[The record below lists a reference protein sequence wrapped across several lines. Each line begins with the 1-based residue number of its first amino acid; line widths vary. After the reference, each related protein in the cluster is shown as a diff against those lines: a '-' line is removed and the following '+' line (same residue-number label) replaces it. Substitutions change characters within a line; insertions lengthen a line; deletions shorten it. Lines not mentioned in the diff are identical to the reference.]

1 MVCALALAMVYMFA
15 SAGFFF
21 LPEHLRRE
29 EDYYLFNNKRYSQ
42 SISETFMDFVHV
54 MLVVGEGPLTEVDA
68 QNRQGDVQ
76 SRFLFDIIF
85 FIVFVVLLLNMIF
98 GIIVDKFGL
107 LRDQESERSRM
118 KKQQCFICG
127 VQKQQE
133 DAEGLLRGQHSAFD
147 HHVKNKHY
155 MWSYFDL
162 FVYLLTKNQ
171 TEYTGADTF
180 LRTQLDDVKL
190 DWLPLRVAGRTE
202 ARPITDDAGVG
213 QNESSTKQTP
223 QISRMQSRM
232 ALRPVNLAPDME
244 RIKEDLAKCMEKQDD
259 TAEAV
264 DKVTANVER
273 LLLAHLDGIEQK
285 MNQLISERN
294 SEPFIQVPAQPP
306 TTASPTQRFRN
317 AARLVATV
325 SGVTRPPP
333 HPEGPPDTPPPHQ
346 VQERLQSVTPSGD

>member
-1 MVCALALAMVYMFA
+1 M
-15 SAGFFF
+15 
-21 LPEHLRRE
+21 
-29 EDYYLFNNKRYSQ
+29 
-42 SISETFMDFVHV
+42 
-54 MLVVGEGPLTEVDA
+54 
-68 QNRQGDVQ
+68 
-76 SRFLFDIIF
+76 
-85 FIVFVVLLLNMIF
+85 
-98 GIIVDKFGL
+98 
-107 LRDQESERSRM
+107 
-118 KKQQCFICG
+118 
-127 VQKQQE
+127 
-133 DAEGLLRGQHSAFD
+133 
-147 HHVKNKHY
+147 
-155 MWSYFDL
+155 

-180 LRTQLDDVKL
+180 LRTQLDDLKL
-190 DWLPLRVAGRTE
+190 DWLPLRGAGRTE
-202 ARPITDDAGVG
+202 ARPITDDAGGG

-232 ALRPVNLAPDME
+232 APRPVNLAPDME
-244 RIKEDLAKCMEKQDD
+244 RIKEDLAKCIEKQDD

-306 TTASPTQRFRN
+306 TTASPTKRFHN
-317 AARLVATV
+317 AARLVATM

-346 VQERLQSVTPSGD
+346 VQQRLQPVTPSRD